1 MLSYQSLM
9 PAAAGTP
16 RYENWRRWLV
26 EAPAPPPLAGDK
38 PQRYLGEGRVLYHPY
53 PIVKWANY
61 AVTVIP
67 GARIIYDTARERTG
81 RATR

>member
-38 PQRYLGEGRVLYHPY
+38 PQRYL
-53 PIVKWANY
+53 
-61 AVTVIP
+61 
-67 GARIIYDTARERTG
+67 ARAEFSIIRTLSHNG
-81 RATR
+81 LTTQSR

>member
-26 EAPAPPPLAGDK
+26 EAPAPPPLAGNK
-38 PQRYLGEGRVLYHPY
+38 PQRYL
-53 PIVKWANY
+53 
-61 AVTVIP
+61 
-67 GARIIYDTARERTG
+67 ARAEFSIIRTLS
-81 RATR
+81 